1 MILTLLITL
10 LTALFFYLAYKKKK
24 FEISFF
30 SIIDQLRLAIK
41 NLKELSSIYL
51 LLSYIGFML
60 LPLFW
65 GLSFYLQTDANVVV
79 VVFFIIWVYNWTRYI
94 FLYEKKKA

>member
-10 LTALFFYLAYKKKK
+10 LTALCFYLSHKEKKI
-24 FEISFF
+24 EISFF
-30 SIIDQLRLAIK
+30 SIINELR
-41 NLKELSSIYL
+41 NSVRNWKELSSIYL
-51 LLSYIGFML
+51 ILFYIGFMF

-65 GLSFYLQTDANVVV
+65 GLSFYLKSDANVVV

-94 FLYEKKKA
+94 FLYEKKKV